1 MDKITGAIKYEYQML
16 RYRHDAV
23 SGEFV
28 NIGIVFFDAE
38 NRFLKAK
45 VSEKYGRISRF
56 FGHVSG
62 TFLLKTIKNIEQEFN
77 ALGKRMATETG
88 FPIPNQ
94 VRDITNAVLPV
105 NDNGLFFSDVLKG
118 WHLDQDRAF
127 NETYD
132 RLIGQY
138 SEEATEQRHDD
149 NYAWK
154 KVYKHFFDE
163 NNITPQLKDHNV
175 VTATDV
181 IEFEHAAKNGVW
193 HCFQPISFDL
203 KKKGDIKE
211 KIYRWAGIIGELQTA
226 EEPLHLYL
234 LSLMPDDPQLQRIIE
249 QKLTLNQPNLTVQLI
264 KEEDAL
270 AMVEA
275 LKPLLTEH

>member
-1 MDKITGAIKYEYQML
+1 MDKNTGVNYEYQLL
-16 RYRHDAV
+16 RYRHDLA

-28 NIGIVFFDAE
+28 NVGLVYFDPQT
-38 NRFLKAK
+38 RFLCTRMT
-45 VSEKYGRISRF
+45 ERYGRLSDF
-56 FGHVSG
+56 FGNVSG
-62 TFLLKTIKNIEQEFN
+62 VFLLRGLKTMQKEFSYIKTRLEKELDFN
-77 ALGKRMATETG
+77 QFQTVAALTTS
-88 FPIPNQ
+88 
-94 VRDITNAVLPV
+94 VLPKD
-105 NDNGLFFSDVLKG
+105 DNTLFFSETFKG
-118 WHLDQDRAF
+118 FHF
-127 NETYD
+127 NHEKSFDTLYD

-154 KVYKHFFDE
+154 KVYKHFFDV

-226 EEPLHLYL
+226 EEPLHVYL
-234 LSLMPDDPQLQRIIE
+234 LSLLPDDPQLQHIIE

-270 AMVEA
+270 AMITS